1 MKIDEIQC
9 VTDLKNG
16 SYAAFAMIYE
26 AYADRLYGFVLKN
39 LKNRQLAQDIVQ
51 DTFMRLW
58 VNRKH
63 LNCFGNLQGFI
74 FAIAK
79 YQVID
84 HFRRQIHEPEFED
97 FIEHADS
104 QAGGI
109 SPEDL
114 LLYDEFLTQLA
125 QSKKHLS
132 RRELEI
138 YEMSREKHLSI
149 RDIAER
155 LHISEQTVKNHLTS
169 ALGTLRAEMSKY
181 RFLFIFLI

>member
-16 SYAAFAMIYE
+16 SYSAFAMIYE
-26 AYADRLYGFVLKN
+26 AYSDRLYGFVLKH

-51 DTFMRLW
+51 DAFMRLW
-58 VNRKH
+58 INRKQ

-84 HFRRQIHEPEFED
+84 HFRRQMHEPEFED
-97 FIEHADS
+97 FVNHADS

-114 LLYDEFLTQLA
+114 LLYDEFLTQLGK
-125 QSKKHLS
+125 SKKLLS
-132 RRELEI
+132 HREREI
-138 YEMSREKHLSI
+138 YELSREKHMPI
-149 RDIAER
+149 KD
-155 LHISEQTVKNHLTS
+155 ISE
-169 ALGTLRAEMSKY
+169 
-181 RFLFIFLI
+181 